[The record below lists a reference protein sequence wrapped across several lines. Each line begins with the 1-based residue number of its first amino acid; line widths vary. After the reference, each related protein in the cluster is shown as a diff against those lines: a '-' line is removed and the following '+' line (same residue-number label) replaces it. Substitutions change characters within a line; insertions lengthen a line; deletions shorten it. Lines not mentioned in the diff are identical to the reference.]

1 MDREPMSLSPAGPE
15 GRSKTEP
22 AFELHESLGYRPGA
36 RIPEPDPQMPRRR
49 KLRVY
54 AQDPG
59 SFRYEGAIFTISI
72 PYEALQPGPA
82 GSVLVVEDFN
92 DDDHQTFEPVDLE
105 QPALLMDQGLAP
117 SSTNRQFMQQM
128 AYAVGMETYERF
140 MEALGRDPGFGP
152 LGGDGRQDGRLR
164 IRPCAFEDANAYY
177 DREAGALKFGYAR
190 AAEFAGGRSQPGA
203 RVYTAL
209 SREIVIHEMSHALL
223 DGLRPNFMRPT
234 HKDIPALHEG
244 LADLIAVFMK
254 FTQPEVVE
262 QAIERTQGNLRDDL
276 LASIGREFGF
286 TLTDGRSPLR
296 TALILPGLGKDI
308 RDDQRYAQQEEAH
321 ELGSVLLSAVFHAFI
336 EVFERYTGPVKR
348 SLATYQ
354 GGLSVQGI
362 RWLAAQA
369 SALARRFLNVM
380 IRAIDYCPPFHCT
393 FGEFLRAAITADH
406 DLMGDE
412 GADYRE
418 IIIASFR
425 RFGVEVSD
433 VDTLSEESLL
443 WQAPE
448 GGSIVVPALDFRHLG
463 LVFRGGY
470 CDWPTDDGGFQ
481 VRAAGEALASAI
493 CLPAHAN
500 SFGLHPPGGDY
511 GTPCINSLRTLR
523 RVMSEGNVN
532 FDLVAEVIQ
541 KRKVDEGVFLGGST
555 VIVSSTGVVRYAI
568 AKHVHSERR
577 LQAQR
582 EWLARQDDDVRDA
595 AWSGSSVAAA
605 RLQRRMHREPDHGQP
620 ENA

>member
-1 MDREPMSLSPAGPE
+1 MDREAVSPPAAAAPAYAIDE
-15 GRSKTEP
+15 ALGR
-22 AFELHESLGYRPGA
+22 RPSA
-36 RIPEPDPQMPRRR
+36 RMPEPDPQMPRRR
-49 KLRVY
+49 RLRVY

-59 SFRYEGAIFTISI
+59 SFRHEGAIFTISI
-72 PYEALQPGPA
+72 PYEALEPGPV

-92 DDDHQTFEPVDLE
+92 DDDHQTSEPVDLDA
-105 QPALLMDQGLAP
+105 PAVLMDQGLAP
-117 SSTNRQFMQQM
+117 SSTRRQFMQQM
-128 AYAVGMETYERF
+128 VYAVGMETYERF

-152 LGGDGRQDGRLR
+152 LGGDGRRDGRLR
-164 IRPCAFEDANAYY
+164 IRPCAFEEANAYY
-177 DREAGALKFGYAR
+177 DRELGALKFGYAK
-190 AAEFAGGRSQPGA
+190 ASEFARGRSQPGA
-203 RVYTAL
+203 LVYTAL

-254 FTQPEVVE
+254 FTQTEVVE

-296 TALILPGLGKDI
+296 TALILPGQGKEL
-308 RDDQRYAQQEEAH
+308 RDDQHYDQQEEAH
-321 ELGSVLLSAVFHAFI
+321 DLGAVLLSAVFHAFI
-336 EVFERYTGPVKR
+336 EVFDRYTGPVKR
-348 SLATYQ
+348 SLAAYQ

-362 RWLAAQA
+362 RWLAGEA
-369 SALARRFLNVM
+369 SALARRFLNVL

-418 IIIASFR
+418 LIIAAFR
-425 RFGVEVSD
+425 RFGVEVGD
-433 VDTLSEESLL
+433 VATLSEESLL
-443 WQAPE
+443 WCPPE
-448 GGSIVVPALDFRHLG
+448 SGPIVIPELDFRHLG
-463 LVFRGGY
+463 LVFHGGY
-470 CDWPTDDGGFQ
+470 CDWPTDDDGAH
-481 VRAAGEALASAI
+481 VRQAGEALARAI
-493 CLPAHAN
+493 CRPEHAN
-500 SFGLHPPGGDY
+500 SFGLHAAGGRY
-511 GTPCINSLRTLR
+511 GTPCITSLRTLR

-541 KRKVDEGVFLGGST
+541 TRRVAEGVFLGGST

-568 AKHVHSERR
+568 AKHVHSARR
-577 LQAQR
+577 LKAQR
-582 EWLARQDDDVRDA
+582 DWLARQPEDVRDA
-595 AWSGSSVAAA
+595 AWADSSVVAS
-605 RLQRRMHREPDHGQP
+605 RLQRRLHREPDHTGL
-620 ENA
+620 ND